1 MTINNVF
8 ENPEPEIEFEPDVS
22 PDFIKKTDH
31 EDRKIR
37 QANAYIRSAK
47 ETILMIAVTE
57 FLHDEFKA
65 GPDKEERSWSD
76 ISTAERAAYITSATE
91 RYASTIANGAAE
103 EPKPLVEEE
112 ERDAEAGES

>member
-8 ENPEPEIEFEPDVS
+8 ENPESEIEFEPDVS
-22 PDFIKKTDH
+22 PDYTEKTDY

-37 QANAYIRSAK
+37 QANAYVTSAK
-47 ETILMIAVTE
+47 ETIMMIAVTE

-65 GPDKEERSWSD
+65 GQEQEERSWD
-76 ISTAERAAYITSATE
+76 AISIDERKAYLNAATE

-103 EPKPLVEEE
+103 KSEPLVAEEN
-112 ERDAEAGES
+112 RDAETCES